1 MSISTKE
8 MTRLGDWLT
17 GWFDNRTQAL
27 AEPAWY
33 VHLWLWQRLIPGGI
47 QGQPALFIEQASALT
62 PAQAYRPRVMVLCP
76 DQVQYYSCREPQ
88 KWRVSGAQPER
99 LTRLTAEDLI
109 PLPGC
114 VLQLR
119 RCNYLETNPEYE
131 ASPAPGYRC
140 EFAYNGQTRRVELG
154 WRVNAQTLTIYDRG
168 VDPSTGQVL
177 WGALMGPYVFHK
189 RA

>member
-1 MSISTKE
+1 
-8 MTRLGDWLT
+8 MTQLGDWLT
-17 GWFDNRTQAL
+17 GWFDNHSQAL

-62 PAQAYRPRVMVLCP
+62 PAQAYRPRVMVLFP

-88 KWRVSGAQPER
+88 KWRGSGAQPER
-99 LTRLTAEDLI
+99 LDHLQTADLV
-109 PLPGC
+109 LLSGC
-114 VLQLR
+114 VLTLQYE
-119 RCNYLETNPEYE
+119 NGEYQ